1 MISEKYKVL
10 IVASH
15 PVQYSSPIFR
25 LMAKHER
32 LDIKVAYCSMHG
44 IESGF
49 DAGFGVEFVWDIPLL
64 DGYTWVAVKNDSS
77 QPRLGKFWGLINIGI
92 WEIINQNNFDAVIV
106 FTGYTYA
113 TFWIAA
119 LATKLSKKAF
129 VFNTDSSSL
138 NPRNRSKVKLWLKK
152 LLLPFIF
159 SLADIVIVSSTI
171 GKKVVASL
179 GIAEQ
184 KITIAPF
191 SVDNN
196 WWISQANQVDVKKTR
211 NQWNIPE
218 SSSVLLFCAKLQAWK
233 RPQDALEAFSQANVQ
248 NSFLVFAGDGVMRKE
263 LESKSEAL
271 GIKDKVRFLGFVNQ
285 SKLPSVYR
293 SANLFILPSEYE
305 PFGVVVNEAMLCGCP
320 AIVSDK
326 VGAGYD
332 LIRHGETGFVYP
344 CGDID
349 ALVKILQVNLSNVER
364 SKAVGI
370 AATERMRSWS
380 PEENVEAIVQSLN
393 TLSLKTID
401 NSPLTKAND

>member
-1 MISEKYKVL
+1 MIANKYKVL

-15 PVQYSSPIFR
+15 PVQYAAPLFR
-25 LMAKHER
+25 LMAKHPQ
-32 LDIKVAYCSMHG
+32 LDIQVAYCSLQG
-44 IESGF
+44 VEANF
-49 DAGFGVEFVWDIPLL
+49 DSEFGVQVLWDIPLL
-64 DGYTWVAVKNDSS
+64 DGYPWVQVKNNSF
-77 QPRLGKFWGLINIGI
+77 QPRLGHFFGLVNLDFWKLITKDKY
-92 WEIINQNNFDAVIV
+92 DAVIV
-106 FTGYTYA
+106 YAGYSYA
-113 TFWIAA
+113 SFWIAA
-119 LATKLSKKAF
+119 LAAKLTRKKFLFSTDASKIE
-129 VFNTDSSSL
+129 
-138 NPRNRSKVKLWLKK
+138 PRNKKLGKTWVKK
-152 LLLPFIF
+152 LLLPFVFNLGDSI
-159 SLADIVIVSSTI
+159 LVSSTL
-171 GKKVVASL
+171 GKEMVRSL
-179 GIAEQ
+179 GIPD
-184 KITIAPF
+184 KCIALTP
-191 SVDNN
+191 SCVDNN
-196 WWISQANQVDVKKTR
+196 WWISQANQVDIKKTR

-332 LIRHGETGFVYP
+332 LIRHGENGFIYP

-380 PEENVEAIVQSLN
+380 PEENVEAIVQSLD
-393 TLSLKTID
+393 TLSLK
-401 NSPLTKAND
+401 SKR